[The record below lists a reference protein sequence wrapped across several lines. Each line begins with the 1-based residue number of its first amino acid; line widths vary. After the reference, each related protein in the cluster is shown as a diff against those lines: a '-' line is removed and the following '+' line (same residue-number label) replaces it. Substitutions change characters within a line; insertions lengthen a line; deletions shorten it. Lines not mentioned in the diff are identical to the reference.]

1 MINSTS
7 RKSRRW
13 KWLIGIIAFVILVG
27 TVGYYNRVALGMW
40 GFDMFL
46 ADDVEKKLEDSYKP
60 LEGRNTQQIAY
71 KKEAP
76 FSMLLLGVDQRKNEI
91 GRSDTM
97 IYTVVRPSDGA
108 ILMISIPRDTY
119 TEIVGKKSRAG
130 NEFYD
135 KITHAYAFGGAKMA
149 VETVEKLFG
158 HPLDH
163 YASINFSGFREVIDA
178 MDGIALPITEDLVN
192 DDPGHEKFIVKAG
205 QDVYM
210 GQDALNYVRF
220 REDAGGDMSRTG
232 RHQVFLNAIMNK
244 AAEVGQWSKIPEFID
259 IMGQNFNTD
268 LTPEH
273 MIDLAKSML
282 ETDSRTIYSH
292 TLKGSG
298 HRKGDGG
305 AWYYFAD
312 EEDLGNVQGLIEAWL
327 DPSLTK
333 AQLPLPGK
341 YQNPDNKKIDQTQKK
356 PTNDDKPNKSV
367 KSLSNK
373 NAVKATYGH

>member
-1 MINSTS
+1 MINSTN

-27 TVGYYNRVALGMW
+27 SVGYYNRVALGMW

-46 ADDVEKKLEDSYKP
+46 ADDVEKKLENSYKP

-76 FSMLLLGVDQRKNEI
+76 FSMLLLGVDQRGKEV

-97 IYTVVRPSDGA
+97 IYTVVRPTDGSV
-108 ILMISIPRDTY
+108 LMVSIPRDTY
-119 TEIVGKKSRAG
+119 TEIVGKKSKAG

-178 MDGIALPITEDLVN
+178 MDGVALPITEDLVN
-192 DDPGHEKFIVKAG
+192 DDADHEKFVVKAG
-205 QDVYM
+205 QEVYM

-220 REDAGGDMSRTG
+220 REDAGGDTSRTG

-244 AAEVGQWSKIPEFID
+244 AAQVEQWSNIPEFIE
-259 IMGQNFNTD
+259 IMGENFNTD

-282 ETDSRTIYSH
+282 QAETRTIYSH
-292 TLKGSG
+292 TLKGNG
-298 HRKGDGG
+298 HRKSDHG

-312 EEDLGNVQGLIEAWL
+312 EEDLENVKDLIELWL
-327 DPSLTK
+327 DPTLTK
-333 AQLPLPGK
+333 AQLPIPEQFLK
-341 YQNPDNKKIDQTQKK
+341 KQNTNKPADKSNK
-356 PTNDDKPNKSV
+356 PSKPV
-367 KSLSNK
+367 HSLSSTTT
-373 NAVKATYGH
+373 NAVKATYGK